1 MCLMGLGGGLG
12 RSGVVGTYVQDFFPF
27 LLLILPSPKLL
38 LLELVAFGPSL
49 DSSWWL
55 LLSQRNA
62 PITPISSLHPPIS
75 CSAVITSPGLAV
87 CSASTSSGQ
96 GSTLFLPFTLTTS
109 ATTHDKTSIFLVT
122 LHNPP
127 SVPRLLIHLEACD
140 NPASRLSGQVQPSYP
155 PARVCRV
162 ALPSHTNYSTKIVC
176 STRYLLLQFC
186 EHPSPFSLALS
197 LHFQVAYERLD
208 KLATPSLAC
217 FTLLRS
223 RL

>member
-96 GSTLFLPFTLTTS
+96 GSTLFLPFTPTTS

-155 PARVCRV
+155 PARHSLSAFAILRASVPF
-162 ALPSHTNYSTKIVC
+162 LPCT
-176 STRYLLLQFC
+176 Q
-186 EHPSPFSLALS
+186 PSL
-197 LHFQVAYERLD
+197 QVAYERLD